1 MYVPN
6 STSSAYQL
14 DMYVEQ
20 KFDKKAELEKK
31 KQLKLKMARRKLA
44 LYMAVVFV
52 ALFAILF
59 RYVRVYDL
67 HSDVKAQ
74 TAKLETIRMENEQK
88 ELAIENMTD
97 KTKIQEYAENVLG
110 LKKISSAQ
118 TVYLN
123 PVNKNYM
130 QNVADTNK
138 SAGGIKG
145 FFAGFWEYLK

>member
-20 KFDKKAELEKK
+20 KFDKKAEIEKQR
-31 KQLKLKMARRKLA
+31 QLKLKMARRKLA
-44 LYMAVVFV
+44 VYMAVVFV
-52 ALFAILF
+52 ALFAVLF
-59 RYVRVYDL
+59 RYVRVNDL
-67 HSDVKAQ
+67 HSDVKSQ

-88 ELAIENMTD
+88 KLEIENMTD
-97 KTKIQEYAENVLG
+97 KTRIREYAENELG
-110 LKKISSAQ
+110 LRKISGAQ

-123 PVNKNYM
+123 PDNKNYM
-130 QNVADTNK
+130 QNVADKN
-138 SAGGIKG
+138 SGAGGIKG

>member
-20 KFDKKAELEKK
+20 KFDKKAEIEKQR
-31 KQLKLKMARRKLA
+31 QLKLKMARRKLA
-44 LYMAVVFV
+44 VYMAVVFV
-52 ALFAILF
+52 ALFAVLF
-59 RYVRVYDL
+59 RYVRVNDL

-88 ELAIENMTD
+88 KLEIENMTD
-97 KTKIQEYAENVLG
+97 KTRIREYAENELG
-110 LKKISSAQ
+110 LRKVSGAQ

-123 PVNKNYM
+123 PDNKNYM
-130 QNVADTNK
+130 QNVADKNS